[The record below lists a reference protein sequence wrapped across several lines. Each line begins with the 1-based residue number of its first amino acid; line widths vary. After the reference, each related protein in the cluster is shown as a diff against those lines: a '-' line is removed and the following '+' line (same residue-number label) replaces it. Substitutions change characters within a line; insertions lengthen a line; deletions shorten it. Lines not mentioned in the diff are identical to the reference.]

1 MNAVSID
8 SDPLH
13 SGAVVKNGVVQS
25 GDFHADTS
33 WFSTETFYVGLVPGN
48 DGKVIPLEWYGEKLK
63 RENIVACYISG
74 VQGKNGEYKIIQAQP
89 YLYDLYK
96 KLRQYLEKPPVT
108 CDCVKP
114 IYIYEGERDNDGK
127 DSGTSVML
135 ETDWVD
141 RPESDFKYQLEQ

>member
-1 MNAVSID
+1 MRANVYCGN
-8 SDPLH
+8 LLW
-13 SGAVVKNGVVQS
+13 QS
-25 GDFHADTS
+25 SLTLPA
-33 WFSTETFYVGLVPGN
+33 P
-48 DGKVIPLEWYGEKLK
+48 
-63 RENIVACYISG
+63 
-74 VQGKNGEYKIIQAQP
+74 
-89 YLYDLYK
+89 LYDLYK

>member
-1 MNAVSID
+1 MVWRKIEKGK
-8 SDPLH
+8 H
-13 SGAVVKNGVVQS
+13 SRLLYFRGA
-25 GDFHADTS
+25 
-33 WFSTETFYVGLVPGN
+33 
-48 DGKVIPLEWYGEKLK
+48 
-63 RENIVACYISG
+63 
-74 VQGKNGEYKIIQAQP
+74 GKNGEYKIIQAQP